1 MTSPA
6 IITIAIFV
14 AFSQNS
20 AYQIVQNAETQKI
33 AKRVLT
39 ASASYAILRTA
50 TARHATTTPGGTDMN
65 AITQMFVNAIGGTTG
80 KTATVYK
87 DGEVFATYSIAIA
100 IECANEIG
108 GDAVDD
114 ETGEIL
120 N

>member
-1 MTSPA
+1 M
-6 IITIAIFV
+6 
-14 AFSQNS
+14 
-20 AYQIVQNAETQKI
+20 
-33 AKRVLT
+33 LC
-39 ASASYAILRTA
+39 YAIHNNSKTHNNNK
-50 TARHATTTPGGTDMN
+50 TGGTGMN
-65 AITQMFVNAIGGTTG
+65 TITEMFVSAIGGTTG